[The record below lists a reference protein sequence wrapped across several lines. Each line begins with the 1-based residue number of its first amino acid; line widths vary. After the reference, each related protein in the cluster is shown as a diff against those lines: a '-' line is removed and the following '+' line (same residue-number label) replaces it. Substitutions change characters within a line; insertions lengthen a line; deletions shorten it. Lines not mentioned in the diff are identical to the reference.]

1 MDHLRRLV
9 DNPIAIAIKPDEDGF
24 TGRECP
30 QPDCEGYFKVQFGTG
45 LEGEGLP
52 CHCPYCG
59 HTAMHDHYWTRD
71 QIEYLRSVAMQT
83 FTDAVRK
90 DLKKMEF
97 KQKSKS
103 PLGIELS
110 LTFKPG
116 NPVPIRHYREEQL
129 ETEVICAVCTLRYSV
144 YGVFAFC
151 PDCRQHNSL
160 QVLEKNIELVAKVMD
175 LAEGMEMAIS
185 RGLIENGLED
195 CVSVFDGF
203 GRELCRVYA
212 RAAPNRAI
220 VERISFQNLA
230 GARRNLRDAFGI
242 DLSSEVSR

>member
-9 DNPIAIAIKPDEDGF
+9 DNRISIPIKPDEDGF

-144 YGVFAFC
+144 YGVFAIL
-151 PDCRQHNSL
+151 PRL
-160 QVLEKNIELVAKVMD
+160 QANTILSKILEKNIELVAKVMD
-175 LAEGMEMAIS
+175 LAEGTGNGHFERTHREWAGGLRVGLRWVRARIVPGLCEGGDRTVPSWRESAS
-185 RGLIENGLED
+185 RTLQGLE
-195 CVSVFDGF
+195 
-203 GRELCRVYA
+203 
-212 RAAPNRAI
+212 
-220 VERISFQNLA
+220 
-230 GARRNLRDAFGI
+230 RNLQRRFWHR
-242 DLSSEVSR
+242 LVF